1 VPQTTIRADLAGG
14 VEARSSGSRLGRRF
28 GVLLFALVVVRGVV
42 LMCVLP
48 PFEGWDEYQHV
59 AYVQH
64 LRDAGRAP
72 VAGQSVVSPAL
83 LAEAVKFPHPD
94 SAVRDLLGGVGAVGY
109 GSFWALSQTHGA
121 PTFRDLPVS
130 LYQAQHGPLSYR
142 VLQPAFAALGGIGSL
157 RSSIAGM
164 RLVNLLLTAGA
175 VGLAVACL
183 RRQLLRRR
191 DAALIGLAL
200 ATHPLFLL
208 NGVRVANDALGVFLA
223 TLTVWLGLT
232 LSSTGTNLRRSRLTV
247 AWLAT
252 GALTGLAVLAKAT
265 NFALV
270 PFTGFCVLMLAIR
283 AKADARRSLIAGA
296 ALALGFVAVMQSE
309 IRFNLEHYGSLSAMQ
324 EAAVNHRRGLG
335 PADLLK
341 TAASIPW
348 TKTITQ
354 LWDRRMF
361 FAGGW
366 SFLHSHPRAVGAYR
380 DVVAIG
386 LFGWASGAL
395 AWVARRRDGG
405 RLFANPG
412 AAPACAV
419 LVASY
424 TAALA
429 YHMVQSKLAW
439 GASSTGPWYASPALP
454 WFLTLVVVGGLRWP
468 LGDRLR
474 PAFPLAL
481 VGASLAAEFIG
492 LFGQMVPAYTGY
504 AAWPVAFA
512 RLSWLQPWW
521 LGSPTLIAAAAVEV
535 ATLAALALVWRDD
548 VRSERVG
555 ATETTGVSAPRRR
568 RGGIAP
574 RDLSGGRPLE
584 NLDLHLPRMG

>member
-1 VPQTTIRADLAGG
+1 MPQTTIRADLAGG
-14 VEARSSGSRLGRRF
+14 VEARTSRSRFGRRF

-72 VAGQSVVSPAL
+72 VAGQAVVSPAL
-83 LAEAVKFPHPD
+83 LAEAVKFPHPE

-109 GSFWALSQTHGA
+109 GSFWALHQAHAA
-121 PTFRDLPVS
+121 PNFRDLPVS

-142 VLQPAFAALGGIGSL
+142 VLQPAFSALGGVGSL

-223 TLTVWLGLT
+223 TLTVWLGLS
-232 LSSTGTNLRRSRLTV
+232 LSSTAANLRRSRLTV

-252 GALTGLAVLAKAT
+252 GVLTGMAVLAKAT

-270 PFTGFCVLMLAIR
+270 PFAGFCVLMLAIR
-283 AKADARRSLIAGA
+283 AKADLKRTLIAGA

-335 PADLLK
+335 PADFLK

-348 TKTITQ
+348 SKTITQ

-386 LFGWASGAL
+386 LFGWAWGGL
-395 AWVARRRDGG
+395 AWVAGRRRGGG

-454 WFLTLVVVGGLRWP
+454 WFLTLVIVGGLRWP

-474 PAFPLAL
+474 PALPLAL
-481 VGASLAAEFIG
+481 VAASLAAEFIG

-504 AAWPVAFA
+504 ASWTVAFA

-548 VRSERVG
+548 VRSERG
-555 ATETTGVSAPRRR
+555 GSAPRPRGLAPGDL
-568 RGGIAP
+568 RGGHAFE
-574 RDLSGGRPLE
+574 D
-584 NLDLHLPRMG
+584 LDLHLPRLG

>member
-1 VPQTTIRADLAGG
+1 LI
-14 VEARSSGSRLGRRF
+14 
-28 GVLLFALVVVRGVV
+28 ALVVVRGVV
-42 LMCVLP
+42 LMCVVP

-64 LRDAGRAP
+64 LREAGRAP

-83 LAEAVKFPHPD
+83 LAEAVKFPQPH
-94 SAVRDLLGGVGAVGY
+94 SAVGDMLGGVGAVGY
-109 GSFWALSQTHGA
+109 SPFWLLHDAHAS
-121 PTFRDLPVS
+121 PSFRDLPVS

-142 VLQPAFAALGGIGSL
+142 VLQPAFAALGGVGSL

-183 RRQLLRRR
+183 RRQLTRRR

-223 TLTVWLGLT
+223 TLTVWLGLSLT
-232 LSSTGTNLRRSRLTV
+232 ASSGLGLTRRRLAI

-252 GALTGLAVLAKAT
+252 GVLTGLAVLAKAT

-270 PFTGFCVLMLAIR
+270 PFVGFCVLMLAIR
-283 AKADARRSLIAGA
+283 SKADARRSLIAGA

-309 IRFNLEHYGSLSAMQ
+309 IRFNLEHYGSISSMQ

-348 TKTITQ
+348 SKTITD
-354 LWDRRMF
+354 LWNRRLF

-366 SFLHSHPRAVGAYR
+366 SFLHSHPRAVAAYR
-380 DVVAIG
+380 DLVAIG
-386 LFGWASGAL
+386 LFGWAWGGL
-395 AWVARRRDGG
+395 VWIVRRRRGKGEAGG

-419 LVASY
+419 LVVSY

-468 LGDRLR
+468 VGDRLR

-481 VGASLAAEFIG
+481 VAASLAAEFVG
-492 LFGQMVPAYTGY
+492 LFGQMVPTYTGY
-504 AAWPVAFA
+504 APWPVALE

-521 LGSPTLIAAAAVEV
+521 LGAPTLFAAVAAEV

-555 ATETTGVSAPRRR
+555 ASVTIGDRREPLQRRVGVEAGESAPR
-568 RGGIAP
+568 AT
-574 RDLSGGRPLE
+574 
-584 NLDLHLPRMG
+584 